1 MSFFT
6 KAVICPAFDTSDEL
20 FVGNT
25 KKDILVQNYLEKM
38 NEADIDLLLFPAS
51 IVPAPKQDYHFFVKV
66 PTAGS
71 SWVVWNL
78 FDFPAGILPITKVNE
93 EDENALNTSYPRN
106 DVVYRHVRE
115 GCKNSVGMPLA
126 VQVVGRRYNE

>member
-1 MSFFT
+1 MSLFCVLFFY
-6 KAVICPAFDTSDEL
+6 F
-20 FVGNT
+20 F
-25 KKDILVQNYLEKM
+25 
-38 NEADIDLLLFPAS
+38 
-51 IVPAPKQDYHFFVKV
+51 QDYHFFVKV

-106 DVVYRHVRE
+106 DVVI
-115 GCKNSVGMPLA
+115 
-126 VQVVGRRYNE
+126 YNFFQLLF